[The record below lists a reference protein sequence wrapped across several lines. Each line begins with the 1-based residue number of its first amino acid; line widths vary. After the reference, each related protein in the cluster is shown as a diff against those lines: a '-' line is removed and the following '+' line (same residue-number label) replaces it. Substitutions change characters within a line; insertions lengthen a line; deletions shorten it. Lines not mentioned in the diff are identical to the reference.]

1 MSAGLRRQGS
11 ILRALQKGPM
21 APAAR
26 PVRSSELR
34 GVSRVVRAPAS
45 VRLMSDVGVSSVSSV
60 GFRLSR
66 SGRFSG
72 ETDPLMEKFNASLPY
87 DKRMWKQDIEGSI
100 AYAAALGRVGL
111 LKPEEVQKLQDGLR
125 MVAKE
130 WEAGTFETKPGDED
144 IHTANER
151 RLTELI
157 GAVGGKLH
165 TGRSRNDQVVTDV
178 RLWMRD
184 EIKELIT
191 NMKAL
196 IQTAV
201 DRAEKEMDIILPG
214 YTHLQ
219 RAQPIRSTHPW
230 FEENNT
236 LQESCKRS
244 HFHMLC
250 RWSHWMLCYAS
261 QWRRDV
267 ERLENIYKR
276 VNMMPL
282 GVGALSGHP
291 FGNA

>member
-1 MSAGLRRQGS
+1 MSAGLRRQVS

-21 APAAR
+21 APAVR

-45 VRLMSDVGVSSVSSV
+45 VRSMSDVGVSSVSSV

-219 RAQPIRSTHPW
+219 RAQPIRFAAAWVRRIPHTAR
-230 FEENNT
+230 N
-236 LQESCKRS
+236 LQAISLS
-244 HFHMLC
+244 H
-250 RWSHWMLCYAS
+250 
-261 QWRRDV
+261 
-267 ERLENIYKR
+267 
-276 VNMMPL
+276 
-282 GVGALSGHP
+282 ALQVVALDALLRKP
-291 FGNA
+291 VAARC

>member
-1 MSAGLRRQGS
+1 
-11 ILRALQKGPM
+11 
-21 APAAR
+21 
-26 PVRSSELR
+26 
-34 GVSRVVRAPAS
+34 
-45 VRLMSDVGVSSVSSV
+45 
-60 GFRLSR
+60 
-66 SGRFSG
+66 
-72 ETDPLMEKFNASLPY
+72 MEKFNASLPY

-219 RAQPIRSTHPW
+219 RAQPIRCAAAVVRRIPHTAR
-230 FEENNT
+230 N
-236 LQESCKRS
+236 LQAISLS
-244 HFHMLC
+244 H
-250 RWSHWMLCYAS
+250 
-261 QWRRDV
+261 
-267 ERLENIYKR
+267 
-276 VNMMPL
+276 
-282 GVGALSGHP
+282 ALQVVALDALLRKP
-291 FGNA
+291 VAARC

>member
-87 DKRMWKQDIEGSI
+87 DKRMWKQDIKGSI

-219 RAQPIRSTHPW
+219 RAQPIRSAW
-230 FEENNT
+230 FEEYHT
-236 LQESCKRS
+236 LHCKKFASDLTFTCSAGGRTGCS
-244 HFHMLC
+244 ATQASGGAML
-250 RWSHWMLCYAS
+250 SAS
-261 QWRRDV
+261 
-267 ERLENIYKR
+267 KTSTS
-276 VNMMPL
+276 
-282 GVGALSGHP
+282 AST
-291 FGNA
+291 